1 MHARAWQKRGSR
13 VGSRGCGHGAAWLAG
28 CALGLAFLLGGCST
42 VNVHAVKAPP
52 EAFTSSL
59 SAPNVQPT
67 ARDPGVYVFDEPPGV
82 RVKVRNLALLSLIDE
97 VAYRRGFNYRV
108 LADLTPFQVDIF
120 GPVGAALPGE
130 QSSDW
135 ERTEQRRFASD
146 RELFDAVVAQVNRVS
161 LSGSRIRLGYRWVSD
176 GPEFF
181 LHDETDPREM
191 RCSETSSA
199 DDHCDTAQVA
209 FKKFFVRN
217 VQVEEA
223 AKNLRALFFRD
234 DHPGAPPEPMI
245 NKDNWTNSTL
255 TLYRPQNAIVMRS
268 TDPGLIAKASQLLFA
283 LDASYQQ
290 VLVETL
296 IFQYDEN
303 VAQRIGA
310 VLDVKDEAPSSAGAR
325 NSTVQFQFGSAIAD
339 SLPRFFYELSDTEK
353 RASLLLRL
361 AVSDS
366 EGFVRVLAEP
376 RLVLQSG
383 ESASVTLNTNKHVLI
398 PGVNTPGTIE
408 RIEAGITLKLTPT
421 VLGNGKVR
429 IALELSQS
437 DFVNTSESNIVAT
450 SVQNKVVTSIVAQD
464 SEMVSIGGIH
474 SRRDSRSSSG
484 LPGVRDLPGVGY
496 LFGMRSADGSKSRIE
511 FMIRPTVE
519 RAAQRLRTIR
529 ENVERT
535 NDLLQRDLE
544 RDPRSERRS
553 GRR

>member
-1 MHARAWQKRGSR
+1 MGLLALSATRAPPLRSPR
-13 VGSRGCGHGAAWLAG
+13 
-28 CALGLAFLLGGCST
+28 LAFSTAALAMLLSGCST
-42 VNVHAVKAPP
+42 INVSPVKAP
-52 EAFTSSL
+52 ADSFTSSL

-67 ARDPGVYVFDEPPGV
+67 ARDPGIYVFDEPASV
-82 RVKVRNLALLSLIDE
+82 RVKVRRLALLSLIDE
-97 VAYRRGFNYRV
+97 VAYRRGFNYRI

-120 GPVGAALPGE
+120 GPVGAAMPGE
-130 QSSDW
+130 QNSEW

-146 RELFDAVVAQVNRVS
+146 KELFDTVVEQVNTGS
-161 LSGSRIRLGYRWVSD
+161 LSGSRLRLGYRWVSD

-181 LHDETDPREM
+181 LRDADDTKTL
-191 RCSETSSA
+191 RCSEAAPASA
-199 DDHCDTAQVA
+199 RCDIAQIA

-223 AKNLRALFFRD
+223 VKNLRALFFRD
-234 DHPGAPPEPMI
+234 DHPGAPSDPMI

-268 TDPGLIAKASQLLFA
+268 VDPTLVDKASQLLFA

-310 VLDVKDEAPSSAGAR
+310 VLDVKDENPSSGGGPR
-325 NSTVQFQFGSAIAD
+325 TSTVQFQFGSTIAE
-339 SLPRFFYELSDTEK
+339 SLPRFFYQLSDTEK
-353 RASLLLRL
+353 RASLLARL

-366 EGFVRVLAEP
+366 DGFVRVLAEP

-408 RIEAGITLKLTPT
+408 RIEAGITLKLVPT

-437 DFVNTSESNIVAT
+437 DFVNTSETNIVAT

-464 SEMVSIGGIH
+464 GEMVSIGGIH
-474 SRRDSRSSSG
+474 SRRDSRSGSG
-484 LPGVRDLPGVGY
+484 LPGVRDIPGAGH
-496 LFGMRSADGSKSRIE
+496 LFGLRGADTSKSRIE

-535 NDLLQRDLE
+535 NELLQRDLD
-544 RDPRSERRS
+544 RDSRTGQVPDTR
-553 GRR
+553 